1 MLSLSSNNIVNEMS
15 VCGFGQLKNCKLIL
29 LCVSLFPFQFFLF
42 CTYRVLYILYMM
54 SSLGSEKARGPR
66 EKALPAATHTSQ
78 PQKQIQVRNL
88 NHLIKKKLS
97 ESTHLWTIGIVRQNT
112 SVHTTTLANKTMVQK
127 LCEDLLGHTEKV
139 FLFSHYRHIVLLM
152 ATIGGTCRV
161 T

>member
-29 LCVSLFPFQFFLF
+29 LCVSLFPSQFFLF

-97 ESTHLWTIGIVRQNT
+97 ESTHL
-112 SVHTTTLANKTMVQK
+112 
-127 LCEDLLGHTEKV
+127 
-139 FLFSHYRHIVLLM
+139 
-152 ATIGGTCRV
+152 
-161 T
+161 